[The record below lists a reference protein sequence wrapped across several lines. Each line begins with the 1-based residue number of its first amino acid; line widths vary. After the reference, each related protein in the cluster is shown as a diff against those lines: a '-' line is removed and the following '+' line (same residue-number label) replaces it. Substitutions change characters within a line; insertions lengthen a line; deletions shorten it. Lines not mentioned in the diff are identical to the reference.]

1 MDQLIRRYT
10 LTHHTHTDAHL
21 HFSQRS
27 DSRLWTQ
34 SLGQTDLRPCDSVL
48 HLRSQSRGSCP
59 FLTFPYGQSWSPF
72 GPLTY
77 SPFHYLQM
85 TNTHHLSGE
94 GFSSDLFNRFI
105 STSDTVKTDSSHN
118 LIVFHRLP
126 NWHDTHTLIIITVT
140 QSCHHRERSSVVCTY
155 STSHVPHAAAATAT
169 TITSTWKS
177 IQMKAV
183 KTTNQTT
190 NTARCPDTAGYSLI
204 PLKESPNPLFTGMSL
219 WPNSRSIPPIPDRY
233 MSTTRRRSFRLRIDP
248 SVNFHTVK
256 YLYIKYINMYR

>member
-85 TNTHHLSGE
+85 TNTYHLSGE

-118 LIVFHRLP
+118 LIVFHHLP
-126 NWHDTHTLIIITVT
+126 NWHNTHTYYYHCDTVMPS
-140 QSCHHRERSSVVCTY
+140 QRAQQSVVCTY